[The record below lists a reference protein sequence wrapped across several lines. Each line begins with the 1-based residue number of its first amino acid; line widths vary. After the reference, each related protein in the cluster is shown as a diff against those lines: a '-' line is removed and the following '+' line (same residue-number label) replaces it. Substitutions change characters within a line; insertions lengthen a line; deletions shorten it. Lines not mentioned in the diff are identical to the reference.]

1 MTVSDNAY
9 SLLEDKL
16 QQIENTAMDGGLYVD
31 SRECCLAIRALV
43 YQARQIMQNEF
54 YVAAGDDLPPAA

>member
-1 MTVSDNAY
+1 MTVSNNAY
-9 SLLEDKL
+9 SLLEEKL

-31 SRECCLAIRALV
+31 PREFCLAIRGLV
-43 YQARQIMQNEF
+43 YQARKIMQNEF

>member
-1 MTVSDNAY
+1 MTVSNNAY
-9 SLLEDKL
+9 SLLADKL

-54 YVAAGDDLPPAA
+54 YVAASDDLPPAA

>member
-1 MTVSDNAY
+1 MTVSNNAY
-9 SLLEDKL
+9 SLLEEKL

-31 SRECCLAIRALV
+31 PRECCLAIRGLV